1 MLSPILILSTISIL
15 SHMTGILKTP
25 QPLHCFF
32 LVNSLLPY
40 KNQSYREVVELLNV
54 KNQSYREV
62 VELLNVTKK
71 EINVHNLSV
80 FDSI

>member
-54 KNQSYREV
+54 
-62 VELLNVTKK
+62 TKK